1 MDPIIIKFEEFEG
14 PMDLLIDLIKKR
26 ELDIHNL
33 PMSIITRDFINSI
46 EQMKQ
51 KNIEITSV
59 FTDMASLLLE
69 IKTKMLLPSTKEDP
83 RKALALEIEKYEK
96 YKSDLEK
103 MKDLQFIEQKYFK
116 RTKRDVVKKPKKGSI
131 ADVLNSFNA
140 IMKKKKLQERNMKL
154 EELSKK
160 LAESK
165 FTIEQQ
171 MDFLK
176 SYPSNKIDVS
186 QLFDSLNELEE
197 MVVTFSA
204 LLELVKIQFFKVESE
219 NEKVFLSKIV
229 LNSE

>member
-1 MDPIIIKFEEFEG
+1 MEQIIIKFEEFEG
-14 PMDLLIDLIKKR
+14 PMDLLIELIKKR

-33 PMSIITRDFINSI
+33 PMSVITKDFINSI
-46 EQMKQ
+46 QQMKE
-51 KNIEITSV
+51 KNIEITST

-83 RKALALEIEKYEK
+83 RKALVLEIEKYEK

-116 RTKRDVVKKPKKGSI
+116 RTKRDVVRKPKKGSI
-131 ADVLNSFNA
+131 SDVLQSFNS
-140 IMKKKKLQERNMKL
+140 IMKKKKLKERNMKL
-154 EELSKK
+154 DELSKK

-171 MDFLK
+171 MNFLK
-176 SYPSNKIDVS
+176 SYPTEKIDVS
-186 QLFDSLNELEE
+186 KLFDNINGLEE

-204 LLELVKIQFFKVESE
+204 LLELVKIQFFRVETE
-219 NEKVFLSKIV
+219 NDKVFLCKIG
-229 LNSE
+229 